1 MATNLNPGA
10 DGTLVQAAY
19 AAAMANVPQDQT
31 AAYEQL
37 ALGYTKF
44 TEGMTEMYKPL
55 AQAVGEATAPLVEK
69 VKERVGENLQE
80 LWLAINTPFEDDYTN
95 KIDTELEAKLN
106 LEIPDFSTVERGV
119 ENADVKAFQYEYLK
133 LYGKNALPLW
143 GPDGRLG
150 TETEAAI
157 EKLRKEQKEATDVII
172 EPGDEVQYK
181 DANGQLTNI
190 SLIGQDDYI
199 YQFKDKMTEINEK
212 YNRGDISLK
221 EKTALEND
229 IATKIKNAKNSVRAF
244 SKEQVRIMNLI
255 KEGNFNPMASGAMN
269 MDFINAVME
278 RGRPAADGSR
288 VIRGYDEDGNI
299 ALMWIDK
306 YGKMKKNPTTGKS
319 WVVQQGQMKKFIV
332 EKDNE
337 SELNITTKVTTA
349 QQTLGASGLE
359 FDGQEVMNDITK
371 MVSNEKTF
379 LDMINTKLANNTGT
393 FVEHVYG
400 VKKDENNQ
408 WTLNPSKLSQELYMQ
423 LTMLG
428 DRFDADKDGDVDAQD
443 FNTPE
448 SRAALANYLTS
459 YNPTSVNAFASFMK
473 DTAEKYH
480 AQGAGMIKPA
490 KTKTKTKTNKNEE
503 LMGEDNRGGSDNTE
517 TNTEV
522 SSSSGGE
529 TEANLIIRNNEQSFN
544 KIITSGATFGDGSGG
559 GKKNWEL
566 KEGGSYYH
574 KTAPNYLMNMSND
587 DNLAD
592 RLNKEYSHLGFYFWN
607 TGGGGDGIS
616 ARYYGRQYD
625 YTTDYRHYGGYRKSK
640 DIKRSGEFKS
650 NPAGFGLSQEGD
662 QDKTAIAWG
671 QEIINYM
678 KKTLGED
685 PDLQGNTQISDL
697 G

>member
-19 AAAMANVPQDQT
+19 AAAMANVPQDQS

-157 EKLRKEQKEATDVII
+157 EKLRKEQKEANDAII
-172 EPGDEVQYK
+172 EPGDEVQYT

-190 SLIGQDDYI
+190 SLIGQDEYI
-199 YQFKDKMTEINEK
+199 YQFKDIMTEISEK
-212 YNRGDISLK
+212 YNRGDISLQK
-221 EKTALEND
+221 KTALEND

-299 ALMWIDK
+299 ALSWIK
-306 YGKMKKNPTTGKS
+306 
-319 WVVQQGQMKKFIV
+319 
-332 EKDNE
+332 
-337 SELNITTKVTTA
+337 
-349 QQTLGASGLE
+349 
-359 FDGQEVMNDITK
+359 
-371 MVSNEKTF
+371 
-379 LDMINTKLANNTGT
+379 
-393 FVEHVYG
+393 
-400 VKKDENNQ
+400 
-408 WTLNPSKLSQELYMQ
+408 
-423 LTMLG
+423 
-428 DRFDADKDGDVDAQD
+428 
-443 FNTPE
+443 
-448 SRAALANYLTS
+448 
-459 YNPTSVNAFASFMK
+459 
-473 DTAEKYH
+473 
-480 AQGAGMIKPA
+480 
-490 KTKTKTKTNKNEE
+490 
-503 LMGEDNRGGSDNTE
+503 
-517 TNTEV
+517 
-522 SSSSGGE
+522 
-529 TEANLIIRNNEQSFN
+529 
-544 KIITSGATFGDGSGG
+544 
-559 GKKNWEL
+559 
-566 KEGGSYYH
+566 
-574 KTAPNYLMNMSND
+574 
-587 DNLAD
+587 
-592 RLNKEYSHLGFYFWN
+592 
-607 TGGGGDGIS
+607 
-616 ARYYGRQYD
+616 
-625 YTTDYRHYGGYRKSK
+625 
-640 DIKRSGEFKS
+640 
-650 NPAGFGLSQEGD
+650 
-662 QDKTAIAWG
+662 
-671 QEIINYM
+671 
-678 KKTLGED
+678 
-685 PDLQGNTQISDL
+685 
-697 G
+697 